1 MPSAK
6 PTQPPSADLSALVN
20 RVDELSKKAG
30 LGALGTGAK
39 ALPRW
44 KRWIGGEKPDYDA
57 SGLRDV
63 VQTNAVYLDSVKRDV
78 DDFRENTGVAL
89 VSVDHRLD
97 ALEAAVQHPPFP
109 G

>member
-6 PTQPPSADLSALVN
+6 PTQPPAADLSALVN

-44 KRWIGGEKPDYDA
+44 KRWIGGEKPDFDG

-63 VQTNAVYLDSVKRDV
+63 VATNAIYLDGVKRDV
-78 DDFRENTGVAL
+78 DLHTE
-89 VSVDHRLD
+89 RLD
-97 ALEAAVQHPPFP
+97 TQAARIEALENAPAVPFP
-109 G
+109 GSG